1 MVAVF
6 VNDMAG
12 YVQLHGQASATDE
25 QSKAA
30 MVIVRKPV
38 IAPAAED
45 VFVAEVLV
53 LQRCIRDGVLSSLL
67 SRYCVR

>member
-6 VNDMAG
+6 INDMSG
-12 YVQLHGQASATDE
+12 YAVELHGRASATDE

-38 IAPAAED
+38 IHPDAENA
-45 VFVAEVLV
+45 FVSEVLSYS
-53 LQRCIRDGVLSSLL
+53 GAYEMKS
-67 SRYCVR
+67 